1 MVKYITGIFNL
12 RPQKPKL
19 KNVWDLDILFR
30 CIDRAGDITLLTNM
44 ILRQKVI
51 VLLLLF
57 GARRDST
64 ICVFTVDNVALD
76 AMSLNVL
83 PNKVL
88 KGHSIKDSQV
98 RKPEYRAYKDKFLC
112 KRFHKGAVSGLRQ
125 FLVTE
130 SPLEMIKKSFLFH
143 FKSSFRS

>member
-1 MVKYITGIFNL
+1 MATFLHIPVFPSLNKHPVVKYITGIFYL
-12 RPQKPKL
+12 RPPKPKL
-19 KNVWDLDILFR
+19 KNVWDVDILFR

-51 VLLLLF
+51 VLLLLS

-98 RKPEYRAYKDKFLC
+98 RKPEYRA
-112 KRFHKGAVSGLRQ
+112 
-125 FLVTE
+125 
-130 SPLEMIKKSFLFH
+130 
-143 FKSSFRS
+143 

>member
-12 RPQKPKL
+12 RPPKPKL
-19 KNVWDLDILFR
+19 KNVWDVDILFR

-83 PNKVL
+83 PNKGTL
-88 KGHSIKDSQV
+88 
-98 RKPEYRAYKDKFLC
+98 
-112 KRFHKGAVSGLRQ
+112 
-125 FLVTE
+125 
-130 SPLEMIKKSFLFH
+130 
-143 FKSSFRS
+143 

>member
-1 MVKYITGIFNL
+1 M
-12 RPQKPKL
+12 
-19 KNVWDLDILFR
+19 DILFR

-51 VLLLLF
+51 VLLLLS

-98 RKPEYRAYKDKFLC
+98 RKPEYRA
-112 KRFHKGAVSGLRQ
+112 
-125 FLVTE
+125 
-130 SPLEMIKKSFLFH
+130 
-143 FKSSFRS
+143 